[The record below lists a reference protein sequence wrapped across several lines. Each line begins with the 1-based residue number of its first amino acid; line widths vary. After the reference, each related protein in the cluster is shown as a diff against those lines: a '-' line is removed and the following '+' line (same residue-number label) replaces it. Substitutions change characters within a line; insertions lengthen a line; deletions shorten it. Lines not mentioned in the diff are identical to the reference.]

1 MAGHFDDGTDMGE
14 THEIN
19 VTPLVD
25 VMLVLLIIFM
35 VAAPLST
42 VELPVDLPTARS
54 APPPKDDKPVTI
66 TISADHAISIGTDI
80 IAPGGI
86 ITALDGLTAGNH
98 ERRVLLR
105 ADKTAPYGDV
115 IIVLDDLKAAGY
127 VKLALVGLEAG
138 K

>member
-1 MAGHFDDGTDMGE
+1 MAGHLDDGSDMGE

-54 APPPKDDKPVTI
+54 APPPKDEKPVTV

-80 IAPGGI
+80 IPPGGLVA
-86 ITALDGLTAGNH
+86 ALDALTSGNH
-98 ERRVLLR
+98 ERRILLR
-105 ADKTAPYGDV
+105 GDKAVPYGDV
-115 IIVLDDLKAAGY
+115 ITVLDDLKAAGY

>member
-1 MAGHFDDGTDMGE
+1 MTGHLDDGSDMGE

-54 APPPKDDKPVTI
+54 APPPKDDKPVTV
-66 TISADHAISIGTDI
+66 TISTDHAISIGTDI
-80 IAPGGI
+80 IPAGGLVA
-86 ITALDGLTAGNH
+86 ALDTLTSGNH
-98 ERRVLLR
+98 ERRLLLR
-105 ADKTAPYGDV
+105 ADKTVPYGDV
-115 IIVLDDLKAAGY
+115 ISVLDDLKTAGY